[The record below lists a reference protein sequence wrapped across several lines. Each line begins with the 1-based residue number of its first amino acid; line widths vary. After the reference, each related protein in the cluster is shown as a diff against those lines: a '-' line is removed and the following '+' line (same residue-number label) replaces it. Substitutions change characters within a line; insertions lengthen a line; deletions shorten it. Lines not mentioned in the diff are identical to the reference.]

1 MTSLPAGWA
10 TVGEVRGPPGP
21 EGPPGPPPVIHVGP
35 QPPPSPA
42 PGTLWLD
49 TS

>member
-1 MTSLPAGWA
+1 MSLPNGWA
-10 TVGEVRGPPGP
+10 PIGEIRGPEGPQGPPGP
-21 EGPPGPPPVIHVGP
+21 APIIHVGP
-35 QPPPSPA
+35 QPPLNPV